1 MSEMIWLIRKTLK
14 DTFRNKRSWFVYFGL
29 PIVGIMISMFLYSSN
44 STGVIHVGVINQDGK
59 QAITQDAIRFM
70 EGLNQVKVT
79 VTDEQTLEADI
90 ASGKLD
96 SGIIF
101 EQGFADSV
109 RTGSPAHVNI
119 VSVKG
124 MQVTAYIKAM
134 LHSYIGNIAAI
145 GKEVQ
150 GDEAAFAKVYAAY
163 SQQDF
168 QFKAVTLEDTS
179 SAKRMTYQSIG
190 FLITFMMF
198 SAVNMTEIILKEK
211 ENRTFLRLLS
221 SPMSARAYVLSN
233 VIVNL
238 IIMLLQIVVTL
249 FLMRNV
255 FQIDSGVAYSQL
267 ITALLLFALA
277 AIGLSLLI
285 VAFAKSTSGANAMQ
299 NLIIT
304 PSCLLAGCYFPMDI
318 MPDTVQKISSFLPQH
333 WLLDMIDKLQ
343 RGETL
348 GSLYMN
354 MAILLS
360 FAAVFALIAIYRFG
374 RNNDSRQF
382 V

>member
-1 MSEMIWLIRKTLK
+1 MSEMVWLIRKTLK

-29 PIVGIMISMFLYSSN
+29 PIVGIVISMFLYSSN
-44 STGVIHVGVINQDGK
+44 STGMIHVGVINQDEN
-59 QAITQDAIRFM
+59 QPITQDVIRFM
-70 EGLNQVKVT
+70 EGLDQVKVT
-79 VTDEQTLEADI
+79 VTDEKTLQADI

-109 RTGSPAHVNI
+109 RKGSPEYLNI

-124 MQVTAYIKAM
+124 VQVTAYIKAM

-150 GDEAAFAKVYAAY
+150 GDEATFAKVYAAY
-163 SQQDF
+163 SQEGF
-168 QFKAVTLEDTS
+168 QLKAVTLEDTS
-179 SAKRMTYQSIG
+179 NTKLMTYQSIG

-211 ENRTFLRLLS
+211 ENRTFFRLLS

-233 VIVNL
+233 VIVSL

-249 FLMRNV
+249 ILMRNV
-255 FQIDSGVAYSQL
+255 FQIDSGISYSYM
-267 ITALLLFALA
+267 IPALLLFALS

-285 VAFAKSTSGANAMQ
+285 VAFAKSMSGASAMR

-318 MPDTVQKISSFLPQH
+318 MPDTVRKISNFLPQH
-333 WLLDMIDKLQ
+333 WLLDMINKLQ
-343 RGETL
+343 QGQTL

-354 MAILLS
+354 MAILLG